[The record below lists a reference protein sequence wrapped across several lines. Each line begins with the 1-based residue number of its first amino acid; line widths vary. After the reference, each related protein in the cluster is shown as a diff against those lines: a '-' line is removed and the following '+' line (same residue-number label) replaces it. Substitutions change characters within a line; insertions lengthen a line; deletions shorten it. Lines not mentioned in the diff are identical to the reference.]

1 MTKIKNSEVP
11 LIILG
16 SEDKIRR
23 LENIGFNWKKKGKPD
38 SFEKHFEGLKAYKVK
53 YGRCDATEKS
63 GIDEPLRVWCSKV
76 RQSLTKMKSNEV
88 PLIKG
93 LSEDKMIRLKHIGF
107 DWKKDKQETPC
118 SFEERLEDLKA
129 CNAKHG
135 H

>member
-53 YGRCDATEKS
+53 YGRCDAGLVLEGETI
-63 GIDEPLRVWCSKV
+63 IDENEEQRSAPYQRIV
-76 RQSLTKMKSNEV
+76 R
-88 PLIKG
+88 G
-93 LSEDKMIRLKHIGF
+93 
-107 DWKKDKQETPC
+107 
-118 SFEERLEDLKA
+118 
-129 CNAKHG
+129 
-135 H
+135 